1 MDSQSVKA
9 TEMSPA
15 RGYDA
20 GKKVSGIKRH
30 LLVDTLGLV
39 VMVMVLTANI
49 QDRDGARQLPAK
61 VKGRLPRLQIIWAD
75 GGYSGQLIEWV
86 KCV

>member
-1 MDSQSVKA
+1 
-9 TEMSPA
+9 
-15 RGYDA
+15 
-20 GKKVSGIKRH
+20 
-30 LLVDTLGLV
+30 
-39 VMVMVLTANI
+39 MVMVLTANI